1 MRAEAGVRPVRRGRS
16 ARDGRG
22 RARTVRRTKLALWLV
37 AVVLALLVAAGFGF
51 AGSPGR
57 IADGVTVAGVD
68 VGGLTAGEA
77 EAKLR
82 ALAREYEG
90 VPVSFTVGERSW
102 SLRPDRLDLS
112 VDWRAAVAS
121 ALTTGDGPV
130 PLRGLERLKVR
141 LFGVDLE
148 PPASVYEPRL
158 RHEIARMAGAV
169 NAPAREAA
177 IVLDGLRPRIVP
189 ADEGS
194 RLERPAARAA
204 IVSAL
209 ASFDRDAVPLPVVSD
224 RPRVT
229 AETLGPVA
237 EQVRTALSAPVRL
250 TYRGGAWR
258 VAPAEVATLLVLPAH
273 GSAKLAVGGPAA
285 KRYFENLGRGVR
297 RQAVSADFAVAADG
311 SVQVVRARPGRELD
325 VAATGR
331 GLLEAA
337 LRTQTRSAPLVI
349 SAEAPR
355 LTTAEARSL
364 RVERQLTSYTTLYS
378 GTADRIQNLQ
388 RAVALLDGA
397 VIEPGATFSFNER
410 VGPRTEE
417 RGFRP
422 APVIMDG
429 EYEVGI
435 GGGVS
440 QVATTV
446 FNAAWEAGLKIT
458 RRTAHGLYISRY
470 PLGRDATVNYPDIDL
485 QFRNDTGRWLVL
497 AAAYDESGIVIRLL
511 GSGAERSV
519 VSEAGPLEETAPPE
533 IERTPD
539 PTLYVGE
546 RVVDDY
552 GEPARAVQVTRTV
565 YEGDEILYEESWST
579 SYRSEPRLVR
589 VGTKP
594 VPAPEPEP
602 PPPEEK
608 KKKKDEPPPPA
619 PGNG

>member
-1 MRAEAGVRPVRRGRS
+1 MVRC
-16 ARDGRG
+16 A
-22 RARTVRRTKLALWLV
+22 KLALWLV
-37 AVVLALLVAAGFGF
+37 ALALALLVAAGFGF
-51 AGSPGR
+51 AGSPSR
-57 IADGVTVAGVD
+57 IAEGVTVAGVD
-68 VGGLTAGEA
+68 VGGLTAGDA
-77 EAKLR
+77 EAKLA
-82 ALAREYEG
+82 ALAREHEA
-90 VPVSFTVGERSW
+90 VPVAFTVGERRW

-112 VDWRAAVAS
+112 VDWGAAVAS
-121 ALTTGDGPV
+121 ALAEGDGPL

-141 LFGVDLE
+141 LFGADLE
-148 PPASVYEPRL
+148 PHADVYEARL
-158 RHEIARMAGAV
+158 RHEIARIAGDV
-169 NAPAREAA
+169 NAPARDAA
-177 IVLDGLRPRIVP
+177 IALDGLAPRIVP
-189 ADEGS
+189 AGEGS
-194 RLERPAARAA
+194 RLERSAARAT

-209 ASFDRDAVPLPVVSD
+209 ASFDREAVPLPVVTD

-229 AETLGPVA
+229 AETLRPVLA
-237 EQVRTALSAPVRL
+237 QVRTALSAPVRL
-250 TYRGGAWR
+250 TFSGGAWK
-258 VAPAEVATLLVLPAH
+258 VAPVDLARLLVLPAH
-273 GSAKLAVGGPAA
+273 GSAKLAVGGPEA
-285 KRYFENLGRGVR
+285 KRYFENLARGVR
-297 RQAVSADFAVAADG
+297 RPAVSADFAVAADG

-337 LRTQTRSAPLVI
+337 LRTQARSAPLVI
-349 SAEAPR
+349 AAEAPR
-355 LTTAEARSL
+355 LTTAEARKL
-364 RVERQLTSYTTLYS
+364 GVERQLASYTTLYS

-388 RAVALLDGA
+388 KAVALLDGA

-429 EYEVGI
+429 EYELGV

-446 FNAAWEAGLKIT
+446 FNAAWDAGLKIT

-497 AAAYDESGIVIRLL
+497 AADYDESGIIIRLL

-546 RVVDDY
+546 RAVDDY

-594 VPAPEPEP
+594 LPEPETPP

-608 KKKKDEPPPPA
+608 KKKKDEPPPPP
-619 PGNG
+619 PGDSRS

>member
-1 MRAEAGVRPVRRGRS
+1 MVRG
-16 ARDGRG
+16 A
-22 RARTVRRTKLALWLV
+22 KLALWLV
-37 AVVLALLVAAGFGF
+37 AFVLALLAAAGFGF
-51 AGSPGR
+51 AGSPSR
-57 IADGVTVAGVD
+57 IADGVSVAGVD

-77 EAKLR
+77 QAKLA
-82 ALAREYEG
+82 ALAREHEA
-90 VPVSFTVGERSW
+90 VPVVFTVGERRW

-121 ALTTGDGPV
+121 ALAEADGPL

-148 PPASVYEPRL
+148 PHADVYEARL
-158 RHEIARMAGAV
+158 RHEIARMAGDV

-177 IVLDGLRPRIVP
+177 IEVDDFRPRIVP
-189 ADEGS
+189 AAEGS
-194 RLERPAARAA
+194 RLDRSAARAT

-209 ASFDRDAVPLPVVSD
+209 ASFDREAVPLPVVTD

-229 AETLGPVA
+229 AETLRPVLA
-237 EQVRTALSAPVRL
+237 QVRTALSAPVRL
-250 TYRGGAWR
+250 TFSGGAWKVTPR
-258 VAPAEVATLLVLPAH
+258 ELASLLVLPAH

-285 KRYFENLGRGVR
+285 KRYFENLARGVR
-297 RQAVSADFAVAADG
+297 RESVSAGFAVAADG
-311 SVQVVRARPGRELD
+311 SVQVVRGRPGRELD

-337 LRTQTRSAPLVI
+337 LRTQARSAPLVI
-349 SAEAPR
+349 AAEAPR
-355 LTTAEARSL
+355 LTTAEARRL
-364 RVERQLTSYTTLYS
+364 GVERQLASYTTLYS

-429 EYEVGI
+429 EYELGI

-497 AAAYDESGIVIRLL
+497 SAGYDESGIVIRLL
-511 GSGAERSV
+511 GSGAERRV
-519 VSEAGPLEETAPPE
+519 VSEAGALEETAPPE
-533 IERTPD
+533 TERTPD

-552 GEPARAVQVTRTV
+552 GEPARAVRVTRTV
-565 YEGDEILYEESWST
+565 YQGDEILYEESWYT

-594 VPAPEPEP
+594 VPAPKPPP

-608 KKKKDEPPPPA
+608 KKKKKDEPPPPPP
-619 PGNG
+619 PGDG

>member
-1 MRAEAGVRPVRRGRS
+1 MVRR
-16 ARDGRG
+16 A
-22 RARTVRRTKLALWLV
+22 KLALWLV
-37 AVVLALLVAAGFGF
+37 ALALVLLVAAGFGF

-77 EAKLR
+77 EAKLE
-82 ALAREYEG
+82 ALARDHEA
-90 VPVSFTVGERSW
+90 VPVVFTVGERRW

-112 VDWRAAVAS
+112 VDWGAAVAS
-121 ALTTGDGPV
+121 ALAEGDGPL

-141 LFGVDLE
+141 LFGADLE
-148 PPASVYEPRL
+148 PHADVYEPRL
-158 RHEIARMAGAV
+158 RHEIARMAGDV
-169 NAPAREAA
+169 NAPARDAA
-177 IVLDGLRPRIVP
+177 IVLDGLTPRIVP
-189 ADEGS
+189 AAEGS
-194 RLERPAARAA
+194 RLERSAARAT
-204 IVSAL
+204 ILSAL
-209 ASFDRDAVPLPVVSD
+209 ASFDREPVPLPVVTD
-224 RPRVT
+224 GPRVT
-229 AETLGPVA
+229 AETLGPVLA
-237 EQVRTALSAPVRL
+237 QVRTAVSAPVRL
-250 TYRGGAWR
+250 TFSVGAWK
-258 VAPAEVATLLVLPAH
+258 VAPEDLARLLVLPAH

-285 KRYFENLGRGVR
+285 KRYFENLARGVR
-297 RQAVSADFAVAADG
+297 RPAVSADFAVAADG

-337 LRTQTRSAPLVI
+337 LRTQARSAPLVI
-349 SAEAPR
+349 AAEAPR
-355 LTTAEARSL
+355 ITTAEARKL
-364 RVERQLTSYTTLYS
+364 GVERQLASYTTLYS

-388 RAVALLDGA
+388 RAVSLLDGA

-417 RGFRP
+417 RGFRM

-429 EYEVGI
+429 EYELGV

-497 AAAYDESGIVIRLL
+497 AAEYDESGIVIRLL
-511 GSGAERSV
+511 GSGAERNV

-546 RVVDDY
+546 RAVDDY
-552 GEPARAVQVTRTV
+552 GVPATAVRVTRTV

-594 VPAPEPEP
+594 LPEPETPP

-608 KKKKDEPPPPA
+608 KKKKKDEPPPP
-619 PGNG
+619 PGDGRS